1 MIEPFLIY
9 LKIRRGQNQISM
21 KQTGFTLIELMIAM
35 GLSLLV
41 IAPVVS
47 LFVSLGRSYTTQ
59 EVTAEVQQNVRSGLD
74 FMLHDLRMAGLDPL
88 GSADAGIEVADIV
101 KIRVTSDRNL
111 NGTIDESDDESV
123 AYSYDSANNRLNQ
136 ILYED
141 GANEDIRVL
150 MEDVTDLTFAY
161 LDVNSATTT
170 TLADICSIEIVMT
183 VQGSAGRD
191 QTITRTYTTR
201 VLCRNMAL

>member
-1 MIEPFLIY
+1 MIQSFLIY
-9 LKIRRGQNQISM
+9 FKKMRAHPLSM
-21 KQTGFTLIELMIAM
+21 KETGFTLIELMIAM
-35 GLSLLV
+35 CLSLLV
-41 IAPVVS
+41 IASIVS
-47 LFVSLGRSYTTQ
+47 LFASLGRSYTTQ
-59 EVTAEVQQNVRSGLD
+59 KTAAGLQQNVRAGID

-88 GSADAGIEVADIV
+88 GSADTGIEIADIS

-123 AYSYDSANNRLNQ
+123 AYSYDSGNNRLNQ

-141 GANEDIRVL
+141 SGSEDIRIL

-161 LDVNSATTT
+161 LDVNSAATA
-170 TLADICSIEIVMT
+170 TLADIRSIEVVMT

-201 VLCRNMAL
+201 VACRNMAL

>member
-1 MIEPFLIY
+1 
-9 LKIRRGQNQISM
+9 M

-35 GLSLLV
+35 CLSLLV

-47 LFVSLGRSYTTQ
+47 LFVHLGRSYTTQ
-59 EVTAEVQQNVRSGLD
+59 EAAAGVQQDVRAAID

-88 GSADAGIEVADIV
+88 GSADTGIEIADIL

-111 NGTIDESDDESV
+111 NGTIDEADDESV
-123 AYSYDSANNRLNQ
+123 TYSYDSGNNRLNQ

-141 GANEDIRVL
+141 SGNEDIRIL

-161 LDVNSATTT
+161 LDVNSAATA
-170 TLADICSIEIVMT
+170 TLADIRSIEIVMT

-201 VLCRNMAL
+201 VACRNMAL

>member
-1 MIEPFLIY
+1 MIRSFLIC
-9 LKIRRGQNQISM
+9 LKKKRTQNQVSM
-21 KQTGFTLIELMIAM
+21 NKTGLTLIELMIAM
-35 GLSLLV
+35 CLSLLV
-41 IAPVVS
+41 IAPIVS
-47 LFVSLGRSYTTQ
+47 LFVSLGRSYTSQ
-59 EVTAEVQQNVRSGLD
+59 ETAAGVQQDVRAVVD

-88 GSADAGIEVADIV
+88 GSADTGIEIADIS

-123 AYSYDSANNRLNQ
+123 SYSYDSGNNRLNQ

-141 GANEDIRVL
+141 SGSEDIRIL
-150 MEDVTDLTFAY
+150 MEDVTEMTFAY
-161 LDVNSATTT
+161 LDVDSTSTA
-170 TLADICSIEIVMT
+170 TLADIRSVEIVMT

-201 VLCRNMAL
+201 VACRNMAL

>member
-1 MIEPFLIY
+1 MTKLFLIY
-9 LKIRRGQNQISM
+9 YNKKREHTVGM
-21 KQTGFTLIELMIAM
+21 AQTGFTLIELLIAM
-35 GLSLLV
+35 CLSLLV

-59 EVTAEVQQNVRSGLD
+59 ETAAGVQQDVRAVID

-88 GSADAGIEVADIV
+88 GSADTGIEIADIL

-123 AYSYDSANNRLNQ
+123 AYSYDSGNNRLNQ

-141 GANEDIRVL
+141 SGSEDIRIL

-161 LDVNSATTT
+161 LDVNSAATA
-170 TLADICSIEIVMT
+170 TLADIRSIEIVMT

-191 QTITRTYTTR
+191 QTITRTFTTR
-201 VLCRNMAL
+201 VACRNIAL